1 MQQLLKMRSLIGI
14 AADQGDAFR
23 IFPGTRQAKPEIGF
37 HRLPQIGGADQREPR
52 P

>member
-1 MQQLLKMRSLIGI
+1 MPSLIAI

-37 HRLPQIGGADQREPR
+37 HRLSKIGGADQRETR